1 MVPKEVDSTNQKRC
15 PAVARAHCD
24 VFQAGLSWQGMAKLY
39 KCSIFVITE
48 TQFAIQNQVT

>member
-1 MVPKEVDSTNQKRC
+1 MVPKENGFNQSGAF

-24 VFQAGLSWQGMAKLY
+24 VFQAGLTWQGMARLY

-48 TQFAIQNQVT
+48 T